1 MAPRCALRA
10 RLCKTITLRVVTP
23 RSDGERMGA
32 AALRQHRRPV
42 TNLFGPFLVHEQIG
56 KGGMATVHRAELS
69 GPRGLQQ
76 TVALKRMFDS
86 LAQDPQFVSAF
97 EHEGRLAKTLEHE
110 NIARTFDAGRV
121 GDTLYIAMEYIPGA
135 TLQQIMTQSHAA
147 AGAIPLQVIVAI
159 LIQLCDALDHAH
171 RRQIIHR
178 DVAPANVIVSSSGVV
193 KLIDFGV
200 AKSKSSQQSQV
211 GMIKGK
217 LAYVAPE
224 YTFGILDHRVDL
236 FSLGVIAYELI
247 TGQRL
252 LLGDSEIDTIMNVR
266 NKPIYPPSRY
276 EPKLPADLDDIVL
289 TAVQRAPA
297 KRWQSARAMRTALA
311 NVAKTLPRCGAK
323 ELRTW
328 IEWAFAQQ
336 PRNEKSVLRVLGELE
351 RSAVAKLP
359 RRSEVTVL
367 EKPSGK
373 PAGTLAAK
381 PPPMKAPAP
390 RFPEPPRPATVIL
403 PPPRTKRGG
412 SAWYLVLAAL
422 LAGSGVAATLLAG

>member
-1 MAPRCALRA
+1 MAAVARRHPRPL
-10 RLCKTITLRVVTP
+10 
-23 RSDGERMGA
+23 
-32 AALRQHRRPV
+32 
-42 TNLFGPFLVHEQIG
+42 TNLFGPFLVYEQLG
-56 KGGMATVHRAELS
+56 KGGMATVHRAELA

-76 TVALKRMFDS
+76 TVALKRMFES
-86 LAQDPQFVSAF
+86 LAADPQFAAAF
-97 EHEGRLAKTLEHE
+97 EHEGRLAGTLRHE
-110 NIARTFDAGRV
+110 NIARTFDSGRV

-135 TLQQIMTQSHAA
+135 TLQQIMAQSASA

-200 AKSKSSQQSQV
+200 AKSKTSQQTQV

-252 LLGDSEIDTIMNVR
+252 LLGDNEIATLMNVR

-276 EPKLPADLDDIVL
+276 EPKVSTDLDDIVL
-289 TAVQRAPA
+289 TAVQRDPA
-297 KRWQSARAMRTALA
+297 KRWQSAQAMRTALA
-311 NVAKTLPRCGAK
+311 GVAHTLPACGAR
-323 ELRTW
+323 ELRDW

-336 PRNEKSVLRVLGELE
+336 PRSEKSVIRVLGELE
-351 RSAVAKLP
+351 QSALARPPKKTA
-359 RRSEVTVL
+359 VTVL
-367 EKPSGK
+367 EKAGARR
-373 PAGTLAAK
+373 PAAPGPAPERLV
-381 PPPMKAPAP
+381 PPAPTRRAPPVPAP
-390 RFPEPPRPATVIL
+390 RFAPPVPAPRFAGPPRPATVVL
-403 PPPRTKRGG
+403 PPPHGQRGG

-422 LAGSGVAATLLAG
+422 LAGSGVATTLLAG